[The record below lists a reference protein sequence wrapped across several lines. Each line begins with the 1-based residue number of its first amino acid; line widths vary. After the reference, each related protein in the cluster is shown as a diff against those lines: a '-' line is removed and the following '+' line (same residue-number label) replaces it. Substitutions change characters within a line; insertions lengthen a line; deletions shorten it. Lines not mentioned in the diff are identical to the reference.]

1 MRFFLVYNKIKNKSN
16 SQSIKVLKK
25 HKETNSYGFLHYIM
39 NILTLSHSSN
49 KNVHEM
55 LYIPGEF

>member
-1 MRFFLVYNKIKNKSN
+1 MRFFLVYNKSKTNLTV
-16 SQSIKVLKK
+16 KVLKFKKK